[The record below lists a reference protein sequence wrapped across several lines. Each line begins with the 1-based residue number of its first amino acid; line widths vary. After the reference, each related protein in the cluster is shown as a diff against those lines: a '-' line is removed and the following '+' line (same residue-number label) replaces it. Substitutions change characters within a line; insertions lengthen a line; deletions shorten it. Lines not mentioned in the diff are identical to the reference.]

1 MGEFASITLHFA
13 LCLAVSEEPSF
24 HINEMAKR
32 FKEQTKCLHV
42 KKTMNYILRHLP
54 NADNVEI
61 VTHYVK
67 LHDEA
72 GLFKTK

>member
-1 MGEFASITLHFA
+1 MGELERITLHFA
-13 LCLAVSEEPSF
+13 LCLVVSEEPSF
-24 HINEMAKR
+24 HINRMAKR
-32 FKEQTKCLHV
+32 FKKQTKSKHV

-72 GLFKTK
+72 GLFKTN

>member
-1 MGEFASITLHFA
+1 MGELASITLHFA
-13 LCLAVSEEPSF
+13 LCLEVDNKPSF
-24 HINEMAKR
+24 HINRMAER
-32 FKEQTKCLHV
+32 FKKQTNSKHV